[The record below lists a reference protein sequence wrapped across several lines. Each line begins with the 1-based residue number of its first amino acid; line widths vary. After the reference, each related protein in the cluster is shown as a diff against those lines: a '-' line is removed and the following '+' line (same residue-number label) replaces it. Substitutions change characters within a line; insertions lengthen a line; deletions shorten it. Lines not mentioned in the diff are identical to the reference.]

1 MKVFGIVKI
10 KKDVSPEQLLSDSAK
25 NSFSPGK
32 LAPYTSGIRDSWS
45 YSAVDTSVSFGKST
59 FISANGYNGTG
70 IILATD
76 AKVSENDFK
85 SIQLDILN
93 YKWPLSQLKNEIDL
107 DDFRTSYLHRITSL
121 NEGID
126 RASLSLLSPLRNKL
140 AQEPES
146 KRRDAAK
153 LMIHSIEDALL
164 DRLENKI
171 TTEVF
176 KQRLDKVLKVAEPL
190 LEQQSGW
197 KKFIDDAINGLLRLF
212 SNKAQYVTFF
222 SSPNHFKAEIE
233 EVKVKGNSL
242 SF

>member
-1 MKVFGIVKI
+1 VWPMAKV
-10 KKDVSPEQLLSDSAK
+10 LLLERICYK
-25 NSFSPGK
+25 
-32 LAPYTSGIRDSWS
+32 
-45 YSAVDTSVSFGKST
+45 
-59 FISANGYNGTG
+59 GTG

-76 AKVSENDFK
+76 AKLSENDFN
-85 SIQLDILN
+85 SIQLDNLN

-107 DDFRTSYLHRITSL
+107 DDFRISYLHRITSL

-140 AQEPES
+140 AQEPDS

-153 LMIHSIEDALL
+153 LMMYSIEDALL

-176 KQRLDKVLKVAEPL
+176 KQRLDNSFNIAEPL

-197 KKFIDDAINGLLRLF
+197 KKFIDDVINGLLKIF
-212 SNKAQYVTFF
+212 SKKTQHITFF
-222 SSPNHFKAEIE
+222 SSPNQFKAEIE
-233 EVKVKGNSL
+233 EVKIKGNEL
-242 SF
+242 NL